1 MPGIFLAA
9 FSYVA
14 ALMGAGFASGQETL
28 TFFSVF
34 SEYGIIGIAAAS
46 LIIGIFGGMV
56 SEYAFAYGKDY
67 NEITSTLFSCRT
79 GRVIDML
86 TFFFSI
92 CTAAV
97 MCACFG
103 ELMNML
109 FGINKL
115 LGAVLLAGVTTLVL
129 FTGSEGTAAVNAA
142 IGVIMF
148 IAAATVCLYL
158 LGYRE
163 HQTFAP
169 IGAAVSGINYAGY
182 NLITSGTILAS
193 GRIFL
198 KKRGDGFVAGAV
210 SGIMI
215 FILLTL
221 MWGIISIYYG
231 KINLGELPMM
241 TLALRESREL
251 ALFYGLI
258 IAAAVFTTSISNGLC
273 ASQYLEGYLPNKAG
287 AIIVMLLSLILSCVG
302 FSGLIDTV
310 YRYCGAAGIIL
321 AFALI
326 FRIKKYKKIDKQ
338 RF

>member
-1 MPGIFLAA
+1 
-9 FSYVA
+9 
-14 ALMGAGFASGQETL
+14 
-28 TFFSVF
+28 
-34 SEYGIIGIAAAS
+34 
-46 LIIGIFGGMV
+46 
-56 SEYAFAYGKDY
+56 
-67 NEITSTLFSCRT
+67 
-79 GRVIDML
+79 
-86 TFFFSI
+86 
-92 CTAAV
+92 

-198 KKRGDGFVAGAV
+198 KKRGDGFAAGAV

-258 IAAAVFTTSISNGLC
+258 IAAAVFTTAISNGLC